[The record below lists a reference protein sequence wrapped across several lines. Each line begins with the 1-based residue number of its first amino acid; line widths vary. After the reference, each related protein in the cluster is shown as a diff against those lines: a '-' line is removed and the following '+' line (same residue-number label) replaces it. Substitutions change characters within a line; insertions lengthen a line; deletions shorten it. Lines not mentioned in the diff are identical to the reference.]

1 MATFD
6 GDPLYVGDKLF
17 DIVDG
22 IVTVVQIYDDRILLQ
37 VGGRAT
43 RTKPYSYNG
52 IAARRSSRTL
62 YWHDPRVVVPRKD
75 AHVWTAQKSL
85 LQDYTKRFGDIV
97 SSAKYVEDHDE
108 NNSADIRRLRGVGH
122 A

>member
-6 GDPLYVGDKLF
+6 GDPIYVGDKLF

-37 VGGRAT
+37 VGGRTT
-43 RTKPYSYNG
+43 RTKPYSFNG

-75 AHVWTAQKSL
+75 AHVWTSQKAL
-85 LQDYTKRFGDIV
+85 LSDYTKRFGDIV
-97 SSAKYVEDHDE
+97 ASAKYSEDHDE
-108 NNSADIRRLRGVGH
+108 NPTADIRTLRRVES
-122 A
+122 